1 MKQSVVFV
9 AASSVLIAAVVG
21 AHVAAP
27 LPDGAPF
34 QASAKA
40 ATASQTASP
49 TPRPSG
55 DRSASKPR
63 VEVRQAPVPIL
74 IPERPPAILS
84 APVEATL
91 AAMPSA
97 GDLEG
102 GNFARSAIEADGYK
116 AVKNV
121 TAGPDGT
128 WRARALRGKT
138 EVVLTVDRAG
148 RVSAE

>member
-9 AASSVLIAAVVG
+9 AASSVLLAAVVG
-21 AHVAAP
+21 AHFVAP
-27 LPDGAPF
+27 LPDGASF

-40 ATASQTASP
+40 VTASDTSSP
-49 TPRPSG
+49 RTRPTGDTSAPRPL
-55 DRSASKPR
+55 
-63 VEVRQAPVPIL
+63 VEVRQAPVPL
-74 IPERPPAILS
+74 LVRERPPAALS
-84 APVEATL
+84 PPVESTM

-102 GNFARSAIEADGYK
+102 SSFARSAIEADGYK

-148 RVSAE
+148 RVSAD